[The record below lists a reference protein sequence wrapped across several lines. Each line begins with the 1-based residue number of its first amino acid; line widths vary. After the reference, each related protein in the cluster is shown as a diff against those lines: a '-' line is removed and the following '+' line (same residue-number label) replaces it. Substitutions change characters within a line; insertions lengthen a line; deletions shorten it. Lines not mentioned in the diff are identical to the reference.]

1 MPPSPV
7 SPLLFV
13 AALLAT
19 GCVSSSA
26 DRPGASEGE
35 TAAPSSSERASGVA
49 GSAGDQAGPLANAEP
64 EAVSLETGPPREN
77 LSSPPGMEASLFS
90 PLEGEALDAAL
101 VPLDDVRA
109 ALPEAIAADSA
120 GAADPLNPDV
130 EPPLQAQRL
139 FGRAQQA
146 RLNNDHAEA
155 VQMLEAAA
163 RLAPGEPKV
172 LRELARA
179 WLSLG
184 NRPRAIQHLQE
195 AVRLGGDD
203 LGDIDDRLLLGQLLV
218 SAGEPE
224 AGLAEL
230 LAVLGTEPDD
240 PAIRPFAAYQAGR
253 TLAVLGRLD
262 AALEA
267 FELYRSASREGL
279 RPTRAGAGL
288 VEVDRTRAVHLAREG
303 DLHLRMNRPEAAAA
317 AYDAAASAL
326 SAEAGGALPSAA
338 LRDPSL
344 LGRLVYAN
352 LRLGR
357 DGVARERLVEF
368 TRQSSASPVALAMI
382 SWAVESGLDGGPMV
396 EQLRELET
404 LAESGVG
411 ENGDSA
417 ALALTL
423 AVSLPRDEAIAL
435 LAERQGGEAFEPRVY
450 DALLGLLLDP
460 ELGQAEEAGEAE
472 QDQLARSRQAV
483 ERVLEVLR
491 MHPDH
496 GHLATVLWLRRA
508 GGAEAAA
515 AALDAAGVW
524 AEGEEADD
532 AAAIVLRTVV
542 ERQAVGDEMDNPAQA
557 SEAPG
562 QPGEMN
568 QPGGVDQPGE
578 MNQPG
583 EVDQP
588 SEMNQ
593 PGEVDASGEPA
604 DPEAGNANEES
615 LDRGIRQLTRALE
628 LEPALALARVERARL
643 LGLAGRHADALDDLD
658 ALRESAQDP
667 RVPRLRVGLLL
678 AAGRQAEA
686 AAALER
692 LTRENP
698 QDVALVLQRAQLL
711 ATAGDAA
718 GAERVLLD
726 ALSANSK
733 SEPVYAAL
741 LRLYDDDRLG
751 PSLADYPQNYE
762 RLRRRIFQEIP
773 QSRVARLVAAEFLL
787 LRNDFDQARR
797 VLGELIQNAG
807 ASGDRDAELLMLEL
821 LVAQNDAGAEA
832 FVEEM
837 LERRPGDPVTLMAAR
852 DFFGQQTAD
861 GLRNLEKYVSVLRRL
876 RDLQEPGFARVWST
890 ANIRLLEEN
899 HLGAAQAALE
909 ALPLA
914 TGDQVGAALSLLI
927 RASRELPAEDSASV
941 LSEAVGLAPDFA
953 DDLAFVLADVYDD
966 AGQSDKAEAVLLAAL
981 EASPNSAQLNNS
993 VGYRWAYRGIRL
1005 EEAERL
1011 IGRAVAA
1018 ETDNPAYL
1026 DSLGWVLYQQGR
1038 FDEALGWLQQS
1049 REKPGGIN
1057 PVILLH
1063 LGDALHRVGRTE
1075 EAEPVWALGLQASVG
1090 LDPSLDPELV
1100 GIADRLQA
1108 RLDAAEAGE
1117 AVPVAKIGSEPG
1129 EPGGDVLVSHEPDE
1143 PEAEPAEPAEAVAV
1157 EGVEEAGEVEEVAA
1171 EAEAEQPMLPEVEV
1185 VAENNADA
1193 EPAAAEAPNDLP
1205 AEQPT
1210 PDAEPAE
1217 VGVEGVEGVE
1227 ELAPSTPE
1235 REALESQ

>member
-49 GSAGDQAGPLANAEP
+49 GPAGDQAGPLANAEP

-230 LAVLGTEPDD
+230 LAVLGTVPED

-411 ENGDSA
+411 ETGDSA

-542 ERQAVGDEMDNPAQA
+542 ERQAVGDEMDNPPQA

-562 QPGEMN
+562 QPSE
-568 QPGGVDQPGE
+568 VDPPSE
-578 MNQPG
+578 LNQPG
-583 EVDQP
+583 EV
-588 SEMNQ
+588 NQ
-593 PGEVDASGEPA
+593 PGEPDASGEPA

-832 FVEEM
+832 FVEGM
-837 LERRPGDPVTLMAAR
+837 LERRPSDPVTLMAAR

-890 ANIRLLEEN
+890 ANIRALEGN

-941 LSEAVGLAPDFA
+941 LSEAVELAPDFA

-1117 AVPVAKIGSEPG
+1117 AVPVAKIGAEPG
-1129 EPGGDVLVSHEPDE
+1129 ESGGDVLVSHEPDE

-1157 EGVEEAGEVEEVAA
+1157 EEAGEVEEVAA
-1171 EAEAEQPMLPEVEV
+1171 EDEAEAEQPMLSEVEV
-1185 VAENNADA
+1185 VAENNGDA
-1193 EPAAAEAPNDLP
+1193 EPAAAEALDALP

-1217 VGVEGVEGVE
+1217 VGVEGVEGDEGVE
-1227 ELAPSTPE
+1227 EPAPSTPE